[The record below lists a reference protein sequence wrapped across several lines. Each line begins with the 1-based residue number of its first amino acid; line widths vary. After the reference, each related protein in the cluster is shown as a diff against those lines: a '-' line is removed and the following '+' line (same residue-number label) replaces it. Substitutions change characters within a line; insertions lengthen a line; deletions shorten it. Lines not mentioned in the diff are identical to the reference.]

1 MGDTVSS
8 LLFQPPPPTKLKEH
22 KIIWLET
29 ERGSRIPGFYI
40 GYSGVDDKARSMT
53 MDEVKRSNPEEG
65 ITLLY
70 SHANAEDLGSI
81 YPWCKFLSKMLQVNL
96 FAYDYTGYGMA
107 HKVGKFRWKVSPR
120 QEKERPRFH
129 HVSVVSLFSKQHR
142 VSQAVITVTR
152 ILTLISCSFID
163 APSEEHCYADV
174 DAAYR
179 FLRLKLRI
187 PNSNIVLYGRSLGS
201 GPSCYLAAGTAS
213 ESREGSEDG
222 PVGGLILHAPFLSVY
237 RIVLETGCT
246 VYGDKFPN
254 IDYAPYI
261 SSPVMLVHGT
271 ADQIVPFNHSERLL
285 EAVPPAHRA
294 HPLFIEGMGHNNVH
308 ASVRPMFV
316 ERLVEYLDKHVWP
329 GVENKGKRRTRTKSM
344 QKKQVRVRLLKGQQS
359 GASAVTDS
367 SKEYLLPRR

>member
-22 KIIWLET
+22 KIIWLKT

-107 HKVGKFRWKVSPR
+107 HKV
-120 QEKERPRFH
+120 
-129 HVSVVSLFSKQHR
+129 
-142 VSQAVITVTR
+142 
-152 ILTLISCSFID
+152 D

-179 FLRLKLRI
+179 FLRQELRI

-261 SSPVMLVHGT
+261 GSPVMLVHGT

-308 ASVRPMFV
+308 ASVRPLFV